1 MIGFR
6 RLSALAVACA
16 ASAIACSSSSGSG
29 SGSSGSATK
38 FACASQQPTAM
49 IGMMSASQACSSCFE
64 SMCSSQLSNAYG
76 PGYASGD
83 FGGACGSFIN
93 CTAPCACGDGACLG
107 KCAPSMDCVSAEG
120 AFAGCI
126 LNCASQCGLSTMI
139 GTGGDGGGTVIPS
152 TDASTSGGATAAC
165 YMGSTNT
172 CLSPLDV
179 NTCSSAGGTLMS
191 TCPSAGLAGC
201 CTTGASETCLYAPLT
216 ASDAMAA
223 CKNGTF
229 STSP

>member
-1 MIGFR
+1 
-6 RLSALAVACA
+6 LTALAIACA
-16 ASAIACSSSSGSG
+16 ASAIACSSSSG

-49 IGMMSASQACSSCFE
+49 MMSTSQACSSCFE

-83 FGGACGSFIN
+83 FGGACGSSID
-93 CTAPCACGDGACLG
+93 CTAPCACGDTACIS
-107 KCAPSMDCVSAEG
+107 KCTPSMDCVSAE
-120 AFAGCI
+120 AALAGCF
-126 LNCASQCGLSTMI
+126 LNCASQCGLPTMM
-139 GTGGDGGGTVIPS
+139 GTGGDGGGTVSPPI
-152 TDASTSGGATAAC
+152 DASTGGGATAAC
-165 YMGSTNT
+165 YLGSSNT

-179 NTCSSAGGTLMS
+179 NTCSANGGTLMS

-201 CTTGASETCLYAPLT
+201 CTTGPTETCLYATT
-216 ASDAMAA
+216 ASMAMAA
-223 CKNGTF
+223 CTSGTF

>member
-1 MIGFR
+1 MTSTNQG
-6 RLSALAVACA
+6 
-16 ASAIACSSSSGSG
+16 
-29 SGSSGSATK
+29 
-38 FACASQQPTAM
+38 
-49 IGMMSASQACSSCFE
+49 CSSCVA
-64 SMCSSQLSNAYG
+64 SMCGSENAAAYG

-83 FGGACGSFIN
+83 ISGGACGSYIT
-93 CTAPCACGDGACLG
+93 CIAACACNDVMCFTNCGQPSSDCTNAGFTAG
-107 KCAPSMDCVSAEG
+107 NCAAQK
-120 AFAGCI
+120 
-126 LNCASQCGLSTMI
+126 CASQCGGPMMGG
-139 GTGGDGGGTVIPS
+139 GTGEDGGTVISPS

-179 NTCSSAGGTLMS
+179 NTCSAAGGTLMS

-216 ASDAMAA
+216 ASQAMAA